1 MIYVARVVHGV
12 VVAVTVEPDP
22 PALDGDQVAIGP
34 DNTVGIGWRYEGG
47 QFLAPPEAE
56 ERGTCEG

>member
-1 MIYVARVVHGV
+1 MIYVARVLNGV

-34 DNTVGIGWRYEGG
+34 ENIVGIGWRYEGG
-47 QFLAPPEAE
+47 QFLPVVEDEP
-56 ERGTCEG
+56 